1 MSKKVFK
8 ITIMVETTE
17 DFDQEDFALYEDD
30 VIDGFQLTRSNNDKD
45 VTEIFQMK
53 DAYIQSIQEL

>member
-1 MSKKVFK
+1 MSKTFK
-8 ITIMVETTE
+8 LTIVVETSD
-17 DFDQEDFALYEDD
+17 DFDQEFFALYEDG

-45 VTEIFQMK
+45 VTEVFQMK